1 MTPAFALRQR
11 AIHQPNTPHAAGS
24 ARRPVSPCTL
34 PATPRSPRALAAR
47 AALSLAALLLALLA
61 TLTLGTGRALA
72 QQVTHIV
79 TRGEKLAQI
88 ARSYGV
94 SLEQI
99 VEANELTNPNH
110 IWVGQPL
117 VIPGA
122 AAATGGTAAYANTSS
137 AGGSSAGASY
147 TVRAG
152 DTLSEIAKQF
162 GVTQEELLR
171 LNGLDNPRFIW
182 VGQELLL
189 GSTAGSSTGSSTGNS
204 AGSTATSAWSGGGG
218 GGSVYVVQAGDTLS
232 EIARDLGV
240 SMQQLIDANGLP
252 NASHVW
258 VGQRLYTESPALTA
272 AALSAMTP
280 DGVRSIEVD
289 LGAQTLTAWQGDV
302 AVLHTSIS
310 SGLSG
315 TPTVTGHYQ
324 VGTKYQS
331 QRMRGQGY
339 DIPDVPWV
347 MYFYGSY
354 AIHGAY
360 WHNNF
365 GVPMSR
371 GCVNASVGDAEFLYN
386 WAPAGTEVWVHD

>member
-11 AIHQPNTPHAAGS
+11 AIRQLNTPLAAGS
-24 ARRPVSPCTL
+24 TRRRVSPSVLSATPRRW
-34 PATPRSPRALAAR
+34 PATPRSARTR
-47 AALSLAALLLALLA
+47 AALPLAALLLALLA
-61 TLTLGTGRALA
+61 ILTLGTGRALA

-79 TRGEKLAQI
+79 TPGEKLAQI

-99 VEANELTNPNH
+99 VEANGLTNPNH

-117 VIPGA
+117 VIPG
-122 AAATGGTAAYANTSS
+122 ATGGTAAYANTSS
-137 AGGSSAGASY
+137 AGGSSAGESY

-182 VGQELLL
+182 VGQELQL
-189 GSTAGSSTGSSTGNS
+189 GSSAGSS
-204 AGSTATSAWSGGGG
+204 AGSAATSAWAGGSSG

-240 SMQQLIDANGLP
+240 STQQLIDANGLP
-252 NASHVW
+252 NASNVW
-258 VGQRLYTESPALTA
+258 VGQQLYVESPALTA

-315 TPTVTGHYQ
+315 TPTVTGSYR
-324 VGTKYQS
+324 VGTKYPS
-331 QRMRGQGY
+331 QRMRGPGY
-339 DIPDVPWV
+339 DIPNVPWV

-371 GCVNASVGDAEFLYN
+371 GCVNASVGDAEFLYY
-386 WAPAGTEVWVHD
+386 WAPEGTEVWVHD